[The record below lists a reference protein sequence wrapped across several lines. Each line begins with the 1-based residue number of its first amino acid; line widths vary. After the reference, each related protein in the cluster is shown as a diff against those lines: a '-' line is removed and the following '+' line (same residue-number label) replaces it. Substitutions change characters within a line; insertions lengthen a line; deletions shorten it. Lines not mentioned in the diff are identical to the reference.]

1 MNRIYK
7 IVAYIAISLL
17 LGYMAYEGNGDFIKE
32 FLKNIIPLLATIV
45 AINIPTCALLVNEL
59 NKLKDNFLDINVS
72 DIHKEMKI
80 SIIIQ
85 LLLIIILVFLLVT
98 KDFLLKQEFI
108 ISDSS
113 HVKYINIAIN
123 SFAIGFFI
131 YFLEIVWD
139 LGDALFKLI
148 QFNTKNK

>member
-1 MNRIYK
+1 
-7 IVAYIAISLL
+7 
-17 LGYMAYEGNGDFIKE
+17 MAYEGNGDFIKE

-59 NKLKDNFLDINVS
+59 NKLKNNFLEIKVS
-72 DIHKEMKI
+72 DIYKEMKI

-85 LLLIIILVFLLVT
+85 LLLIIILVILLIT
-98 KDFLLKQEFI
+98 KDFLLNQEFI
-108 ISDSS
+108 ISDPSY
-113 HVKYINIAIN
+113 VKYINIAIN
-123 SFAIGFFI
+123 SFVIGFFI

>member
-59 NKLKDNFLDINVS
+59 NKLKNNFLDINVS
-72 DIHKEMKI
+72 DIYKEMKI

-85 LLLIIILVFLLVT
+85 LLLIIILVILLIT
-98 KDFLLKQEFI
+98 KDFLLNQEFI
-108 ISDSS
+108 ISDPSY
-113 HVKYINIAIN
+113 VKYINIAIN
-123 SFAIGFFI
+123 SFVIGFFI

>member
-7 IVAYIAISLL
+7 IVSYIAISLL

-59 NKLKDNFLDINVS
+59 HKLKNQYLNIDVS
-72 DIHKEMKI
+72 EICKEMRL
-80 SIIIQ
+80 SIIVQ
-85 LLLIIILVFLLVT
+85 LLLIVMLVCFLIIR
-98 KDFLLKQEFI
+98 DFLLNQNFVISNFI
-108 ISDSS
+108 YI
-113 HVKYINIAIN
+113 KYINIAVN

-139 LGDALFKLI
+139 LGKALFKLI
-148 QFNTKNK
+148 QFNIKK

>member
-1 MNRIYK
+1 
-7 IVAYIAISLL
+7 
-17 LGYMAYEGNGDFIKE
+17 MAYEGNGDFIKE

-59 NKLKDNFLDINVS
+59 NKLKNNFLDINVS
-72 DIHKEMKI
+72 DIYKEMKI

-85 LLLIIILVFLLVT
+85 LLLIIILVILLIT
-98 KDFLLKQEFI
+98 KDFLLNQEFI
-108 ISDSS
+108 ISDPSY
-113 HVKYINIAIN
+113 VKYINIAIN
-123 SFAIGFFI
+123 SFVIGFFI